1 MSSRRVLLVVLAAAA
16 VTTAAQAGGASLNG
30 EANDILPMYGLPKG
44 LIPDSVAS
52 HSLDE
57 KTGRFEIHLAGTC
70 YVHFGSDL
78 VYYDKTITG
87 TLSYGA
93 IKGLSGVQ
101 AKKLFLW
108 VSISGM
114 VAHPDQGTIEFQAG
128 FVSESLSASMFDEVP
143 ACGSGVGA
151 QLRGA
156 AGVIGQLGLL
166 SVEEVWLTNCA
177 PDVPNIELHEE
188 FQTLASISLAY
199 SDLSSESQT
208 LTGLAV

>member
-1 MSSRRVLLVVLAAAA
+1 MMEIKYSILPNPIESTIHKKSQAPSSTAMSSRRLFLLLA
-16 VTTAAQAGGASLNG
+16 VTVTAAAQAGGVSLSST
-30 EANDILPMYGLPKG
+30 ANDILPKYGLPKG

-52 HSLDE
+52 YSFDK

-70 YVHFGSDL
+70 YVHFGSHL

-93 IKGLSGVQ
+93 ISGLSGVQ

-108 VSISGM
+108 VSVSGM

-128 FVSESLSASMFDEVP
+128 FVSESLSASLFDEVP
-143 ACGSGVGA
+143 TCGSGVGA

-156 AGVIGQLGLL
+156 AGVIGELGLL
-166 SVEEVWLTNCA
+166 PVEEVWFTNFA
-177 PDVPNIELHEE
+177 PGAPGVELH
-188 FQTLASISLAY
+188 
-199 SDLSSESQT
+199 
-208 LTGLAV
+208 